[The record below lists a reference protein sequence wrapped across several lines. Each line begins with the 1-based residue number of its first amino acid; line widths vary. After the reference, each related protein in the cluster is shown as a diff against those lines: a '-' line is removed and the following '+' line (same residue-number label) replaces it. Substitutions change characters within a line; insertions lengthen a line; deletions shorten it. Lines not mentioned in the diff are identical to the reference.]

1 MNIQYDVEVGYD
13 RAVNILLDLDFQIFN
28 KKSGFTDINYLFVLD
43 VWLDSVLD
51 GSFFSLSF
59 KICDVACF
67 F

>member
-43 VWLDSVLD
+43 V
-51 GSFFSLSF
+51 
-59 KICDVACF
+59 
-67 F
+67 